1 MYTGSVVNA
10 VALRAAWM
18 YPRAYAVGTR
28 VAVAA
33 DMTTIRQSRQY
44 AACRAVALAI
54 ATIFM
59 LVPGTTHAQ
68 DFGVAESAETIN
80 RGNFKIKANPMLL
93 FGGDNLDNDVGINL
107 MAGYGFTDRFDLEG
121 GVALYDNVTFY
132 GFNAEYWAVRGRA
145 VDVSVAAGLH
155 FGHGDDD
162 FEDDD
167 FDLDDDLEF
176 GVDTRGIDLTFLF
189 SRRTNQRFDFYGAL
203 DFSFESVDNDLFDDV
218 DDELDDLFDDDF
230 TTVHIVPGIEYRLS
244 PNVDVLAEI
253 GIGITD
259 ESANYFTAGIAYYFR
274 DR

>member
-1 MYTGSVVNA
+1 
-10 VALRAAWM
+10 
-18 YPRAYAVGTR
+18 
-28 VAVAA
+28 
-33 DMTTIRQSRQY
+33 MTTNKQSQQY
-44 AACRAVALAI
+44 ATRCAVVI
-54 ATIFM
+54 ATILM
-59 LVPGTTHAQ
+59 LMPGIAGAQ

-132 GFNAEYWAVRGRA
+132 GINGEYWAVKDRA

-155 FGHGDDD
+155 FGHGHNDLDD
-162 FEDDD
+162 DDD
-167 FDLDDDLEF
+167 FDVQPGLD
-176 GVDTRGIDLTFLF
+176 TTGIDLTFLF

-203 DFSFESVDNDLFDDV
+203 DFAFESVDN
-218 DDELDDLFDDDF
+218 DLFDDDF
-230 TTVHIVPGIEYRLS
+230 TTVHIVPGIEYRLNS
-244 PNVDVLAEI
+244 NLDFLAEL

-259 ESANYFTAGIAYYFR
+259 ESANYITAGIAYYFR